1 MYNGLLK
8 PLIKSQLEMSLLGFY
23 QRKRDAVYDRKDIS
37 YEDYKRMT
45 KALDDWYEEAKKHID
60 EVIDKMVV
68 SDETQSK
75 YFRDQSELLEA
86 LLKIVP
92 LKD

>member
-1 MYNGLLK
+1 MTELK
-8 PLIKSQLEMSLLGFY
+8 LKMIYSHNKN
-23 QRKRDAVYDRKDIS
+23 DN
-37 YEDYKRMT
+37 
-45 KALDDWYEEAKKHID
+45 EEAKKHID